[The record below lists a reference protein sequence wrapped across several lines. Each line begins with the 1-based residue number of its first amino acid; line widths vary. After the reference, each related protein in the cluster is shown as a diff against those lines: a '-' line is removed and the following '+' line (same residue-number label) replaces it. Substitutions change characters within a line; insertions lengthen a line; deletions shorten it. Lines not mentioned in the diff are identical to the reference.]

1 MNAGWGKHPI
11 ALADVRAYRNVMKTK
26 HQKKKTLTLG
36 ELIASVYG
44 ICGKRHARDIL
55 RFIFDAHIVT
65 FSGHHRH
72 AVMG

>member
-1 MNAGWGKHPI
+1 
-11 ALADVRAYRNVMKTK
+11 MKTK